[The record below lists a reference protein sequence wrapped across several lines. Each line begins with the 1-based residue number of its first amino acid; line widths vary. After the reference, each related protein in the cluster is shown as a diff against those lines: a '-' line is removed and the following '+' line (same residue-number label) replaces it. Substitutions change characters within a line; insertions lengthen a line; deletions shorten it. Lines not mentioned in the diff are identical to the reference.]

1 VEPLVKTNSIASQQ
15 NCWYVAHIKNLT
27 GQKIQARLNE
37 LGIKNYLPYWTEVTE
52 FRGKIVKKEKPVPI
66 NLIFLFTTYNTC
78 LNLINFEP
86 MKVNFMRDAI
96 TKRFM
101 VIPEKQMED
110 FMFLLN
116 FSDKAIRVINK
127 DLRPGD
133 RVRVIKG
140 DFAGIEG
147 ELIRVQGHKRVVVR
161 LKGLISLATTYIP
174 GSFLERIVPEQSS
187 NTGTEMTKKGDS

>member
-1 VEPLVKTNSIASQQ
+1 MEQEKLKKIYADQQ
-15 NCWYVAHIKNLT
+15 NCWYVAHIKNLS
-27 GQKIQARLNE
+27 GPKIQERLNE
-37 LGIKNYLPYWTEVTE
+37 LGIKNYLPYWTKVEAIQG
-52 FRGKIVKKEKPVPI
+52 RIVKKEKPVPI
-66 NLIFLFTTYNTC
+66 NLIFLFTTYDTC
-78 LNLINFEP
+78 LNLINYEP
-86 MKVNFMRDAI
+86 MKLNFMRDFI

-101 VIPEKQMED
+101 VIPNKQMED

-116 FSDKAIRVINK
+116 FSDKAIKVINK

-133 RVRVIKG
+133 KVRVIKG

-174 GSFLERIVPEQSS
+174 GSFLEKIEPAKAQV
-187 NTGTEMTKKGDS
+187 N